1 MAFDIKNYQLF
12 LRTKTR
18 SVGAPQRSINS
29 SSQDEI
35 LQLWRISGA
44 AITPGRASV
53 VMTEPVDPQPAF
65 LPIMIAS
72 NHVQCKWAESSVG
85 LRSPTVLRLV
95 YFWTLWTISRGSCPA
110 HVGPLPPAPL
120 LLNRNKWDWLGM
132 FPWQPGSVE
141 SCKSLRTH
149 FQVLSSAFILN
160 VS

>member
-1 MAFDIKNYQLF
+1 MAFDIINYQLF

-18 SVGAPQRSINS
+18 SLGVPQRSINS

-53 VMTEPVDPQPAF
+53 VMTEPVDPQTAF

-72 NHVQCKWAESSVG
+72 NHVQCKWAQSSVG

-110 HVGPLPPAPL
+110 HVGRCPLPRSCWTGI
-120 LLNRNKWDWLGM
+120 NGI
-132 FPWQPGSVE
+132 GSVRSHDNRE
-141 SCKSLRTH
+141 VLRAANPWGLTFRCWAVH
-149 FQVLSSAFILN
+149 SS
-160 VS
+160 